1 LAMKKKSFYILA
13 TIVFTLCLQWG
24 CVSKSQPTSD
34 AVPGVSAPIPE
45 TILKADALF
54 KQRADISNLREAIKV
69 LAAARTADQR
79 SFEVEWK
86 FAKFNYFLGK
96 QSTDE
101 KESDA
106 AFEKGK
112 DAALIASRV
121 EPGKPDGYF
130 WYGANLGEISR
141 RSPVTI
147 GLRSVGDIQAAMNKV
162 IEIQPSHQNAAAYD
176 ALAQIE
182 MATTLTGGK
191 PEKAIELLEKAIE
204 IEKDNTN
211 LRLHLADAYLAVKRK
226 DEARKQLDL
235 LLQMK
240 PNPDYVL
247 EYNADVEKA
256 KKMLETRF

>member
-1 LAMKKKSFYILA
+1 MKKESFYIIV
-13 TIVFTLCLQWG
+13 TIVFTLCLQNG
-24 CVSKSQPTSD
+24 CASKSQPPSE
-34 AVPGVSAPIPE
+34 GVSNVSVSIPE

-54 KQRADISNLREAIKV
+54 KQRADISNLREAIKAH
-69 LAAARTADQR
+69 AAARMADQR

-101 KESDA
+101 KESSA

-112 DAALIASRV
+112 EAGLIASRV

-130 WYGANLGEISR
+130 WYAANLGEISR
-141 RSPVTI
+141 RNPVTI
-147 GLRSVGDIQAAMNKV
+147 GLQSVGDIRAAMNKV
-162 IEIQPSHQNAAAYD
+162 IELQPNYQNAAAYD
-176 ALAQIE
+176 GLAQIE

-191 PEKAIELLEKAIE
+191 PEKAVELLEKALE
-204 IEKDNTN
+204 IEKENTD

-226 DEARKQLDL
+226 DDARKQLDL

-240 PNPDYVL
+240 PHPDYVQ
-247 EYNADVEKA
+247 EYNEDVAAA

>member
-1 LAMKKKSFYILA
+1 MKKKSFYILV

-24 CVSKSQPTSD
+24 CSSKSQLPSD
-34 AVPGVSAPIPE
+34 AVPSVSAPIPE

-54 KQRADISNLREAIKV
+54 KQRADISNLREAIKI
-69 LAAARTADQR
+69 LTAARTADQR
-79 SFEVEWK
+79 NFEVEWK

-101 KESDA
+101 KEKDA

-147 GLRSVGDIQAAMNKV
+147 GLRSVGDIKAAMNKV
-162 IEIQPSHQNAAAYD
+162 IEIQPNYQNAAAYD

-191 PEKAIELLEKAIE
+191 PEKAIELLERALE
-204 IEKDNTN
+204 IENDNTN

-235 LLQMK
+235 LLQMR
-240 PNPDYVL
+240 PNPDFQL